1 MSIATEHESMFEAGV
16 AKSKVQ
22 VPPNSCM
29 PRRAKMRMKR
39 KRKRRRETMDFM
51 EAIRETTRF
60 LREDQYPGRREVKCT
75 KMQAFA
81 FL

>member
-1 MSIATEHESMFEAGV
+1 MSIATEHEPMFEAGV

-22 VPPNSCM
+22 VPSNSCM

-39 KRKRRRETMDFM
+39 KRRRETMD
-51 EAIRETTRF
+51 IRETTRF